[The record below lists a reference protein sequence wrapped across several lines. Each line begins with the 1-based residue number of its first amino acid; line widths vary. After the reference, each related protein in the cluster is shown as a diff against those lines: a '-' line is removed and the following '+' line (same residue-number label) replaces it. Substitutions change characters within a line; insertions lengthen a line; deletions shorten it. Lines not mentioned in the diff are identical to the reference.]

1 MTTPA
6 HPRRIVNKDAFY
18 KSFLQIF
25 INEKSLLTI
34 MKKRLA
40 LILLFMILLPLAIAE
55 LEIEFTSLDKEDFN
69 GYLLSLKFGDAV
81 YKELMDDNIVK
92 VPTNQM
98 GSFTAT
104 LDSSKTAAID
114 YSGTITIDQ
123 EKTEF
128 LVYPSGYLKGKVMDL
143 AGNLIPNAQLNFNCY
158 SEFSFNYPER
168 VDAIGFFTVKNVP
181 VGSCSVVAS
190 KNELVG
196 NTEFKI
202 EKGQVTS
209 IEITLGESVA
219 RKSNFVVWLLVI
231 LLVIMAILLSI
242 RLILQKKPKK
252 EKKKKK
258 QEKNEKFEDKIE
270 EKLSKQ
276 TQALMKILSEK
287 ERKIVDFLLE
297 NGYNASQAK
306 IRHNT
311 KIPRTSL
318 TRVLQSLEKKKIAE
332 IEKEGKMVSVKLT
345 KFFLGK
351 E

>member
-1 MTTPA
+1 
-6 HPRRIVNKDAFY
+6 
-18 KSFLQIF
+18 
-25 INEKSLLTI
+25 
-34 MKKRLA
+34 MKKRLT
-40 LILLFMILLPLAIAE
+40 LILLFMVLLPLAVAE
-55 LEIEFTSLDKEDFN
+55 LEIDFTSLDQEDFS

-81 YKELMDDNIVK
+81 YKELMDDSLVT
-92 VPTNQM
+92 VPTNQL

-104 LDSSKTAAID
+104 LDSSETAAID
-114 YSGTITIDQ
+114 YSGTMIIDK

-196 NTEFKI
+196 NAEFKV
-202 EKGQVTS
+202 EKGEVVS
-209 IEITLGESVA
+209 VEIILKESVA
-219 RKSNFVVWLLVI
+219 RKSHFVVWIIII
-231 LLVIMAILLSI
+231 LLIIIAVLVSI

-252 EKKKKK
+252 EKKSEKADKK
-258 QEKNEKFEDKIE
+258 EHLEETE

-276 TQALMKILSEK
+276 TQALMKTLSEK
-287 ERKIVDFLLE
+287 EKKIVHFLLE
-297 NGYNASQAK
+297 HDYQASQAK
-306 IRHNT
+306 VRHNT

-318 TRVLQSLEKKKIAE
+318 TRVLKSLEKKKIAE
-332 IEKEGKMVSVKLT
+332 IEREGKMVSVKLT
-345 KFFLGK
+345 KFFLG
-351 E
+351 EE

>member
-1 MTTPA
+1 
-6 HPRRIVNKDAFY
+6 
-18 KSFLQIF
+18 
-25 INEKSLLTI
+25 
-34 MKKRLA
+34 
-40 LILLFMILLPLAIAE
+40 MILLPLAIAE
-55 LEIEFTSLDKEDFN
+55 LEIEFTSLDQEDFN
-69 GYLLSLKFGDAV
+69 GYTLSLKFGEAI
-81 YKELMDDNIVK
+81 YKELMDDSLVT
-92 VPTNQM
+92 VPTNQL

-104 LDSSKTAAID
+104 LDSLNTPAID
-114 YSGTITIDQ
+114 YSGTITIDK

-168 VDAIGFFTVKNVP
+168 VDAVGFFTVKNIP
-181 VGSCSVVAS
+181 VGGCSVIAS

-196 NTEFKI
+196 NTEFEI

-209 IEITLGESVA
+209 IEIILGESVA
-219 RKSNFVVWLLVI
+219 RKSNFVVWLIVI
-231 LLVIMAILLSI
+231 LLVIMAVLLSI

-252 EKKKKK
+252 EKNKKKE
-258 QEKNEKFEDKIE
+258 EKDEKSEETE

-276 TQALMKILSEK
+276 TQALMKTLSEK

-297 NGYNASQAK
+297 NDHHASQAK

-332 IEKEGKMVSVKLT
+332 VEREGKMVSVKLT
-345 KFFLGK
+345 KFFLG
-351 E
+351 EE